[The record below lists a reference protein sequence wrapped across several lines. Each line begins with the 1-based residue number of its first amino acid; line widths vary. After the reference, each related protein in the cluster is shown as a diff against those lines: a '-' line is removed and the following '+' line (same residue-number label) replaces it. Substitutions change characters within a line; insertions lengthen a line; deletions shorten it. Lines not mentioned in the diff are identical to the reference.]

1 MPESNPI
8 KKLNGRP
15 ALLGIQPTRNNPM
28 SPENLSRRAIL
39 AGAASV
45 PALALPAVVAIA
57 APIAPAIVAALP
69 IENTADPAIALADRA
84 IEAWEAHGAAI
95 DAFEPFYEAMFKWR
109 HKNLRPAKRTLEGRD
124 VSSSTSGLNEM
135 ERGLIGIM
143 RLPPAEYEEQDRDYR
158 AAVAK
163 WERREKA
170 AKLRTGFTKAEAK
183 SAAACHGSWDGDRS
197 SVNLRM
203 TRRGAGWR

>member
-1 MPESNPI
+1 
-8 KKLNGRP
+8 
-15 ALLGIQPTRNNPM
+15 
-28 SPENLSRRAIL
+28 
-39 AGAASV
+39 
-45 PALALPAVVAIA
+45 
-57 APIAPAIVAALP
+57 
-69 IENTADPAIALADRA
+69 
-84 IEAWEAHGAAI
+84 
-95 DAFEPFYEAMFKWR
+95 
-109 HKNLRPAKRTLEGRD
+109 
-124 VSSSTSGLNEM
+124 
-135 ERGLIGIM
+135 M